1 MEIQEEIDRLIALLT
16 EYGISER
23 RIDVLMPV
31 IENTAF
37 MKSKLDETRELINNT
52 SVVIPYD
59 NGGGQKGV
67 RENPIFKGYES
78 LWKSYMSGMNVILSN
93 LPQVVV
99 QEETEKATEQ
109 KTMLELIR
117 DKHKKEA

>member
-1 MEIQEEIDRLIALLT
+1 MEVQEEIDRLIALLT